1 MLASIQRPW
10 RLMISLSLGFFAF
23 MTGGSIIVAAVVSNT
38 LQDFPIYVYVSVATF
53 AACSILVPLGY
64 FIDQAVVTRARTPFF
79 MSLTIIS
86 ISLLAST
93 HANAW
98 SIAVTRGNWES
109 APADWLSLL
118 TTALVAYESWDA
130 ALLYIDWA
138 IGLAAVFTFSLAAL
152 SSTFSEKAIGFTI
165 DALLF
170 LVSAL
175 LVLGNPLVH
184 AGRWELL
191 PLYIPVLVVLI
202 LGIFAFLGVARD
214 MRKSGSGNAGAR
226 YLRFVF
232 AALGMGIVAMFSDR
246 LMFGV
251 VPVLLVGAG
260 LLLLNSTPSGVS
272 PLKMRRRASG
282 QVVQE
287 V

>member
-10 RLMISLSLGFFAF
+10 RLMISLSLGLFAF
-23 MTGGSIIVAAVVSNT
+23 TTGGSIVVAALVSNT
-38 LQDFPIYVYVSVATF
+38 LQDFPIYVYVTVATF
-53 AACSILVPLGY
+53 AACCVMAPLGY
-64 FIDQAVVTRARTPFF
+64 FVDQAVVTRARTPFF

-98 SIAVTRGNWES
+98 SIAVTRGDWIA
-109 APADWLSLL
+109 APTDWLSLL
-118 TTALVAYESWDA
+118 KTALVAYESWDA
-130 ALLYIDWA
+130 ALLYVDWA

-152 SSTFSEKAIGFTI
+152 SSTFSERAINFTI

-170 LVSAL
+170 LLSAL

-191 PLYIPVLVVLI
+191 PLYIPLLVVLM

-214 MRKSGSGNAGAR
+214 MTKSGSGKAAAR

-246 LMFGV
+246 LTFGLV
-251 VPVLLVGAG
+251 VVLLVGAG
-260 LLLLNSTPSGVS
+260 LLLLVSTPSGVS
-272 PLKMRRRASG
+272 PLRIFRRTSEPIAR
-282 QVVQE
+282 E